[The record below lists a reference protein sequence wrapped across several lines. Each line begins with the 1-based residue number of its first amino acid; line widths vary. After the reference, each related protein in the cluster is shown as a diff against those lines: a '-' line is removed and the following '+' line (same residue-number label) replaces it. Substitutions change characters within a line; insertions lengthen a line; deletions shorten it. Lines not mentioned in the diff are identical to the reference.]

1 MPFPSCGCW
10 EEPSLS
16 GEIAAAGWGG
26 EPSQVSWPPPLP
38 ISRIASHPAP
48 PQAAPFCTPSLLRS
62 VAANKNPELWV
73 FFFKQNKK
81 WLYLRQALG
90 SRWFSPTAEAPPP
103 FRAGCMWA
111 AVLGSGAPG
120 QGALRGAQAS
130 LLSGEP
136 LQSRHPSSLLTF
148 GLPPLGGG
156 SL

>member
-10 EEPSLS
+10 EE
-16 GEIAAAGWGG
+16 
-26 EPSQVSWPPPLP
+26 
-38 ISRIASHPAP
+38 
-48 PQAAPFCTPSLLRS
+48 LLRCGGAVVNHPRS
-62 VAANKNPELWV
+62 PGHLLFVSPALLPTQPLLRQLHSAHPPSAEASGQWLQTKILSSGFFF

-90 SRWFSPTAEAPPP
+90 SHWFSPTAEAPPP

-130 LLSGEP
+130 LLSGKP
-136 LQSRHPSSLLTF
+136 LQSRHPSSLLTL
-148 GLPPLGGG
+148 GLPLLGGG